1 MTQFSN
7 FKSDLES
14 LHKIISSIEDVNIRV
29 QLTTAL
35 EEFEVKLE
43 KDVSQHLAN
52 FIVKLWKSEA
62 IKDEEYEAF
71 IYVAFANKKI
81 SIEDITQ
88 ILKCSRA
95 TAYRKF
101 KERRLS
107 VNDLTKLS
115 LSWKYKN
122 D

>member
-14 LHKIISSIEDVNIRV
+14 LHKIISSIEDVNVRV

-43 KDVSQHLAN
+43 KNISQHLAN

-81 SIEDITQ
+81 SVEEITQ
-88 ILKCSRA
+88 TLNCSRA

-101 KERRLS
+101 KERKLS

-115 LSWKYKN
+115 LTWKYK
-122 D
+122 DD